1 MTLESAERLVE
12 KILQQL
18 EVQYEV
24 TGKPASHH
32 DQDAGHHGAEEP
44 TIVVDADALSRLPL
58 ELRPFVTT
66 SAATPAPAPD
76 ADSTEPKK

>member
-24 TGKPASHH
+24 TGEPASHH
-32 DQDAGHHGAEEP
+32 DHEHEAEHGGDR
-44 TIVVDADALSRLPL
+44 TIVVDADALSRLPP
-58 ELRPFVTT
+58 ELHPFVTA
-66 SAATPAPAPD
+66 SAAPAVAPD
-76 ADSTEPKK
+76 ADTPQPKR